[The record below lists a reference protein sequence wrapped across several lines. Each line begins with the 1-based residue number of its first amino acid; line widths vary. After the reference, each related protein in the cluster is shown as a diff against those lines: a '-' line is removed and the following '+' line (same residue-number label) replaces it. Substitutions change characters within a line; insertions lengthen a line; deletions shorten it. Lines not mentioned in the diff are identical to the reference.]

1 MDSQA
6 IREERSD
13 NHDLQAWV
21 NPITK
26 ERHYFVTFPVVNG
39 RMPRMVEIEMQRADT
54 VYVAEVKWLP
64 EQPPAPNLIVT
75 MNEKGG
81 ESDTSPKFKGQPG
94 NLGDHLRWLL
104 TWFIWTV
111 MEVQARLVHGR

>member
-6 IREERSD
+6 IREEKSD

-39 RMPRMVEIEMQRADT
+39 RMPRMVEIKMQRADT
-54 VYVAEVKWLP
+54 VYTAEVEWLP

-75 MNEKGG
+75 MKPAGG
-81 ESDTSPKFKGQPG
+81 EPDTFPKFKGQPG
-94 NLGDHLRWLL
+94 NLGDHLNWLL
-104 TWFIWTV
+104 TWLIWTV
-111 MEVQARLVHGR
+111 MEVQAKWVRRG